1 MKTNK
6 PDWESIVRRAVEDSG
21 LSRYKIAIESGITQS
36 QLSYFM
42 SGQRTITLP
51 TAEKIAHIV
60 GLELTP
66 KRKRGKDEDCT
77 D

>member
-51 TAEKIAHIV
+51 TAEKIAQIV
-60 GLELTP
+60 GLEL
-66 KRKRGKDEDCT
+66 RKKD
-77 D
+77 